1 MPAPIAHAH
10 ACTYIYDQNSFQD
23 RPFARQNAVVSTVQ
37 HSVVI
42 FNGRPVPIRV
52 AFQHEAFVS
61 QELSTMAAAVRSTDH
76 WRAFLVPACRP
87 VDLAKKGRQKRLVS
101 LSQWQQHPTRAV
113 RGSEDDPRLIPT
125 PTSFV

>member
-1 MPAPIAHAH
+1 MDAR
-10 ACTYIYDQNSFQD
+10 IYVQNSFQD

-101 LSQWQQHPTRAV
+101 QSQQHPTRAV
-113 RGSEDDPRLIPT
+113 RGSEDDPRLIP
-125 PTSFV
+125 PHHSFD

>member
-1 MPAPIAHAH
+1 MPMHAR
-10 ACTYIYDQNSFQD
+10 IYDQNSFQD
-23 RPFARQNAVVSTVQ
+23 RPFARQNAVSTVQ

-101 LSQWQQHPTRAV
+101 QSQQHPTRAV
-113 RGSEDDPRLIPT
+113 RPGERGRSAAD
-125 PTSFV
+125 TSFV